1 MVTNFK
7 LFFLQPD
14 HKNFYGNKFS
24 VFGKS
29 ILGFQKW
36 TKINVQ
42 NRKAKILLQTRK
54 FQFLYILIN
63 SFILTSSLLIL
74 FLLQGRAVCSS
85 ITKLLKTRIAR
96 AWKSPTFSRS
106 SSRRATSSFSRSSS
120 RRATSSLLKRLQP
133 GGLPRDHFG
142 LGFRV

>member
-24 VFGKS
+24 CFGKS

-42 NRKAKILLQTRK
+42 NRKAKILFQTRK
-54 FQFLYILIN
+54 LQFLYIL
-63 SFILTSSLLIL
+63 
-74 FLLQGRAVCSS
+74 FLKV
-85 ITKLLKTRIAR
+85 LKDFYQSKPL
-96 AWKSPTFSRS
+96 W
-106 SSRRATSSFSRSSS
+106 
-120 RRATSSLLKRLQP
+120 
-133 GGLPRDHFG
+133 LPF
-142 LGFRV
+142 L

>member
-54 FQFLYILIN
+54 FQFLYIL
-63 SFILTSSLLIL
+63 
-74 FLLQGRAVCSS
+74 FLKV
-85 ITKLLKTRIAR
+85 LKDFYQSKPL
-96 AWKSPTFSRS
+96 W
-106 SSRRATSSFSRSSS
+106 
-120 RRATSSLLKRLQP
+120 
-133 GGLPRDHFG
+133 LPF
-142 LGFRV
+142 L

>member
-42 NRKAKILLQTRK
+42 NRKAKIL
-54 FQFLYILIN
+54 FQ
-63 SFILTSSLLIL
+63 
-74 FLLQGRAVCSS
+74 
-85 ITKLLKTRIAR
+85 K
-96 AWKSPTFSRS
+96 
-106 SSRRATSSFSRSSS
+106 
-120 RRATSSLLKRLQP
+120 
-133 GGLPRDHFG
+133 GGKN
-142 LGFRV
+142 LGFMCRDPFSAIFTKYSTFL